1 MANPVV
7 LPPNVFHYP
16 FSDPTV
22 SQSDLQIKHINICE
36 HESYNIT
43 LIYCFQQICWY
54 SHLTFSFIKRRK
66 QTKWPREDITI
77 DLKYNYQRERQLW
90 PSPPVISALLRI
102 SALLYCTDERNR
114 NIFRVSFHRSEWSL
128 TQTCIGSRKGSLGH
142 WSWRPSTK
150 VDHLLKANCQSKK

>member
-102 SALLYCTDERNR
+102 SA
-114 NIFRVSFHRSEWSL
+114 IFFFFFFFHFYTAQMRETGISSE
-128 TQTCIGSRKGSLGH
+128 CH
-142 WSWRPSTK
+142 STGLSGLWHRH
-150 VDHLLKANCQSKK
+150 V